1 MSQLLLLG
9 GRLKLDFMRW
19 HPRLTF
25 LPILFLFA
33 LAFSTQASPSV
44 IIVVGAPGEAQFGSN
59 FVQQAALWQQAC
71 LKSHRDFLLIGQEEE
86 HGTNDYSLLKQALD
100 SQSRDAV
107 EPLWLVMIGHGT
119 FDGKE
124 GRFNLRGP
132 DVSASELGDWLKPFH
147 RPLIVLDTTS
157 CSAPF
162 LNKLS
167 GTNRVVITATRS
179 GNEQYFT
186 RFGLFLVQAITNPE
200 ADLDKDEQVSLLE
213 AFLMASRQTAEF
225 YKTEG
230 RLATEHALLDDN
242 GDGLGTPADWFQ
254 GLRAIKAPSSKAQVD
269 GYFAR
274 QVHFLAGGEDNKLT
288 DEERARRDSLE
299 RAVFALR
306 DKKVTLKEEDY
317 YGQLEKL
324 LLELARLDAQIS
336 NRIAQH

>member
-1 MSQLLLLG
+1 
-9 GRLKLDFMRW
+9 
-19 HPRLTF
+19 
-25 LPILFLFA
+25 
-33 LAFSTQASPSV
+33 V
-44 IIVVGAPGEAQFGSN
+44 IIVLGAPGEAQFGSN
-59 FVQQAALWQQAC
+59 FVQQAAFWQQAC
-71 LKSHRDFLLIGQEEE
+71 LKAHRDFKLIGQDEE

-100 SQSRDAV
+100 SQSKEGS

-124 GRFNLRGP
+124 ARFNLRGP
-132 DVSASELGDWLKPFH
+132 DVATSELGEWLKPFH

-167 GTNRVVITATRS
+167 GTNRVVVTATRS

-186 RFGLFLVQAITNPE
+186 RFGLFLVQAISNPE

-213 AFLMASRQTAEF
+213 AFLMASRQTTEF

-254 GLRAIKAPSSKAQVD
+254 GLRATKAANSKAQVD
-269 GYFAR
+269 GHFAR
-274 QVHFLAGGEDNKLT
+274 QVHFLPGSDENKLT
-288 DEERARRDSLE
+288 EEERARRDSLE

-306 DKKVTLKEEDY
+306 DKKAALKEEDY
-317 YGQLEKL
+317 YGQLEKI
-324 LLELARLDAQIS
+324 LLELARLDAQVS
-336 NRIAQH
+336 NKTAQH